1 MLESLVNE
9 LTEKDYLYIF
19 IDGKHNENKARTII
33 NKIINLF
40 VCEVIIKVEDEPL
53 GNWGHGLRNKYQ
65 STLKGDYIMHAD
77 DDDTYIK
84 GSFNKIREKINET
97 DNDET
102 IFYYRFNYRYNSN
115 LTVWYTPE
123 LMGGNIGTP
132 SGVIPN
138 KPELFGEWKN
148 KHGGD
153 YDFYST
159 CKFTNQIFVD
169 EIIYVVN
176 SYIEK
181 VDDVKLKIGIVI
193 PTYQRQDGLSF
204 VYLTNALNSIK
215 NQTFKDYK
223 VFLIGD
229 RYEDNDEFI
238 KIATS
243 IIDSDKIYY
252 ENLPF
257 AEERDKY
264 GDNNLALWRYGGVN
278 ATNHGIEISLSQGY
292 DYICHLDH
300 DDTWESNHLSLISNT
315 ITKTDASFVFTKSKH
330 KNSIFPNITSD
341 DEIIEILPKNEA
353 LIHSS
358 VCMNFKEIPLRYRDI
373 FKETGVIGLPADG
386 DLWNRVREWIIKNDL
401 KSYLINK
408 MTCVHE
414 KEGNTLNNKLNSN
427 IKIKKVVLI
436 STYCDTQEKIDI
448 LEKNIDNVKNCGIDV
463 IVISPFFL
471 PESIQKKCDYF
482 FLMKD
487 NPVLEWPQKAIY
499 FWKILKLGD
508 KSIKITKTVPDYG
521 WAGLYQV
528 KKLSEIALSLDY
540 DYFYHIIY
548 DIKFDETIINGLLS
562 ERECDVYS
570 SKRDDTIWEVGLH
583 FMVFNRE
590 NLQKFIS
597 YITLQ
602 NYLDCDGGDAFVW
615 LHRLINIFPYNIV
628 RTPVEDEIYYY
639 EGKDFFNSS
648 PIEDLKF
655 FVDKNDE
662 ESITVK
668 LLFYDINKPKNI
680 LLTIGEN
687 KYQYDMICNS
697 LFDLG
702 FDKYNTPYVSIEYNG
717 INYEITKI
725 IEKIKHNTLKEIE

>member
-1 MLESLVNE
+1 MKKISVFITTIGRETLINMLESLVNE

-223 VFLIGD
+223 VFVV
-229 RYEDNDEFI
+229 ENDSKDDTRNI
-238 KIATS
+238 LLDWA
-243 IIDSDKIYY
+243 DSSDDKVFVLGCNGV
-252 ENLPF
+252 NLP
-257 AEERDKY
+257 ECKL
-264 GDNNLALWRYGGVN
+264 NMKP
-278 ATNHGIEISLSQGY
+278 TIE
-292 DYICHLDH
+292 H
-300 DDTWESNHLSLISNT
+300 D
-315 ITKTDASFVFTKSKH
+315 
-330 KNSIFPNITSD
+330 TSD
-341 DEIIEILPKNEA
+341 
-353 LIHSS
+353 
-358 VCMNFKEIPLRYRDI
+358 YR
-373 FKETGVIGLPADG
+373 
-386 DLWNRVREWIIKNDL
+386 
-401 KSYLINK
+401 INK
-408 MTCVHE
+408 MATLRNIYLEELKNHDDIDLVIVWDFDIVGKLDMNGFYLSGYRLTQDENINVICANGIR
-414 KEGNTLNNKLNSN
+414 KEGPFYVYYDTYAYREHGDDYRAKSYYDFKYSRPTTCEGNLPLKYVRSCFGGLTIYRKDALLS
-427 IKIKKVVLI
+427 
-436 STYCDTQEKIDI
+436 STYGTRKNKANNTICEHEYLHERIDGVYHSNELLYLI
-448 LEKNIDNVKNCGIDV
+448 
-463 IVISPFFL
+463 
-471 PESIQKKCDYF
+471 
-482 FLMKD
+482 
-487 NPVLEWPQKAIY
+487 
-499 FWKILKLGD
+499 D
-508 KSIKITKTVPDYG
+508 KS
-521 WAGLYQV
+521 
-528 KKLSEIALSLDY
+528 
-540 DYFYHIIY
+540 
-548 DIKFDETIINGLLS
+548 
-562 ERECDVYS
+562 
-570 SKRDDTIWEVGLH
+570 
-583 FMVFNRE
+583 
-590 NLQKFIS
+590 
-597 YITLQ
+597 
-602 NYLDCDGGDAFVW
+602 
-615 LHRLINIFPYNIV
+615 
-628 RTPVEDEIYYY
+628 
-639 EGKDFFNSS
+639 
-648 PIEDLKF
+648 
-655 FVDKNDE
+655 
-662 ESITVK
+662 
-668 LLFYDINKPKNI
+668 
-680 LLTIGEN
+680 
-687 KYQYDMICNS
+687 
-697 LFDLG
+697 
-702 FDKYNTPYVSIEYNG
+702 
-717 INYEITKI
+717 
-725 IEKIKHNTLKEIE
+725 